1 VTDGRF
7 EQAFPS
13 IGNLR
18 RIAVL
23 SRDGNGQWGGRV
35 VQLRLVGSNGRVTVS
50 GDTMRSALGLKSTWV
65 TFRVG

>member
-1 VTDGRF
+1 
-7 EQAFPS
+7 
-13 IGNLR
+13 
-18 RIAVL
+18 VL
-23 SRDGNGQWGGRV
+23 ARDGNGQWGGRV